1 MTGAA
6 TNAAPQK
13 RNCRI
18 VFEMFSDDIKNP
30 LITTDDRG

>member
-1 MTGAA
+1 MMGTA

-13 RNCRI
+13 RTCRN
-18 VFEMFSDDIKNP
+18 VLEMFSDAIKNP